1 MLPGSSALPAVHSVD
16 GQDIVDNGK
25 ALNGHVHEP
34 IRPQLP
40 TIVLFCAFVVNFRL
54 TIPQGG
60 AVSSGQKK
68 LLFTDHKSGL

>member
-1 MLPGSSALPAVHSVD
+1 MLPGISALPSVHSVD

-60 AVSSGQKK
+60 AVSSGQKNCC
-68 LLFTDHKSGL
+68 LQIVDME